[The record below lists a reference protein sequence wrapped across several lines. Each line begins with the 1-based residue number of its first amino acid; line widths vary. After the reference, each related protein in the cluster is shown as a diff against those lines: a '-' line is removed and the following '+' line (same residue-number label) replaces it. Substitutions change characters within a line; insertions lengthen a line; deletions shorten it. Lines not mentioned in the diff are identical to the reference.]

1 MNIFKKI
8 EKGLRKVKDKIVDDI
23 IPTGSATKRA
33 IRKAIPNE
41 LADIAVKAAPFVA
54 LLPGG
59 APFAAAMRGIG
70 RFDQRGSISD
80 ALKQAAG
87 TYAFSKVASP
97 FTNQLPGLSGNTY
110 EGLSGVMQAGKDL
123 GSSAYSGI
131 KSLGTGGKNA
141 VTEMLGGSKAGS
153 PKGMPDFSG
162 MGVGGGRDMASVSTS
177 GGGIKSLGNKILDFG
192 KEYAFGEDKKFQ
204 MGDIGRF
211 LGDPGKTVPL
221 TMIASYIKE
230 KFFPDEDQDSFDAK
244 FAEAM
249 RKRGENVQGYL
260 RQYGPFD
267 PRRDPTKNPYTQQ
280 EIDQFAKDKTIEYRN
295 AADGGLMTLPR
306 EDYFLGGKSVTTVN
320 PNPDFERASK
330 VTSDDILNVFK
341 DKFIFKGRSPAK
353 GPRQLGLLIPPED
366 VGKIPRAS
374 KVSSDDILN
383 VFKEKFDEGNF
394 FRSGSP
400 RLALPMG
407 RKVSATFSPK
417 QALTAE
423 RAFDVD
429 DTKREIRDFFE
440 RRLRGMPAS
449 FRPELMENEEIRN
462 LLSSGDKKGLDALMT
477 SLLRDANF
485 DREEAAMG
493 GRMNYASG
501 SEGIMMASNPDPMDE
516 RNQVLEMMAMQTFGK
531 PLRDLSDDQII
542 ELEEMFDDFISSGQ
556 PLPSDPTKPINPFA
570 PKPTGPALPDK
581 QMAFMDDDYESEFMR
596 LVGEFMEQ
604 GFNQEEAIEAARDE
618 LARIGSKFMA
628 DGGRVNYAIGGDT
641 PEENAMQAAGIE
653 GLDININPKG
663 IKELDMRETGGFI
676 PPVGVK
682 EKEDDIPAMLS
693 NNEFV
698 FTADAVRGMGEGDVD
713 KGAERMYSM
722 MKKLEDGGRV

>member
-249 RKRGENVQGYL
+249 RKRGENVEGYL

-407 RKVSATFSPK
+407 RKVSSTFNPYAKRTS
-417 QALTAE
+417 
-423 RAFDVD
+423 D
-429 DTKREIRDFFE
+429 DEVRSTV
-440 RRLRGMPAS
+440 
-449 FRPELMENEEIRN
+449 
-462 LLSSGDKKGLDALMT
+462 KGLGKLMT

-604 GFNQEEAIEAARDE
+604 GFSQEEAIEAARDE

-628 DGGRVNYAIGGDT
+628 DGGRVNYAMGGDT